1 MQSIG
6 TCVTDQAKERKQEIQ
21 IESKEP
27 CIIEE
32 QLSIDDQVPMKKD
45 SKENKKTS
53 VAKESVEK
61 AFVAQRTSIERSS
74 PPSFKDE
81 VIEIHSIFISK

>member
-1 MQSIG
+1 MQRVFLLCQKRNWNHVNSE
-6 TCVTDQAKERKQEIQ
+6 T
-21 IESKEP
+21 
-27 CIIEE
+27 CIIEG

-45 SKENKKTS
+45 SKDNKKTS

-81 VIEIHSIFISK
+81 VIT

>member
-1 MQSIG
+1 MPI
-6 TCVTDQAKERKQEIQ
+6 
-21 IESKEP
+21 
-27 CIIEE
+27 
-32 QLSIDDQVPMKKD
+32 KKGP
-45 SKENKKTS
+45 KENKKTS

-81 VIEIHSIFISK
+81 VIEIHSISISKQNQSYAFISIVS

>member
-32 QLSIDDQVPMKKD
+32 QLSIDDQVPIKKGP
-45 SKENKKTS
+45 KENKKTS

-61 AFVAQRTSIERSS
+61 AFVAQRTTIERSS